1 MLGQAEGDFPSD
13 PFHVMLIEEVFGVNQ
28 RQGHTTSIYNILGR
42 TNDHGTTI
50 QHSLLIGPSTPSRSV
65 RHRAIGNF

>member
-13 PFHVMLIEEVFGVNQ
+13 PFHVMPIEEVFGENW

-42 TNDHGTTI
+42 TNDHGTAI
-50 QHSLLIGPSTPSRSV
+50 QHPLLIGPSAPSRSV
-65 RHRAIGNF
+65 CRRAIGNF